1 MASKVHYDDN
11 LFFIHSILRTVAAGL
26 KLDIDPEYFKDKIVE
41 DIFFIDA
48 ILMRTFASLKDNTYL
63 INRSA
68 YLRSLR
74 RTVTAFVEFLDTVE
88 GDRAGLADSLSAY
101 HNKLASTLHA
111 HNHILHEIDAM
122 LDQEELDEE
131 TVDVVSSQEY
141 GFLLADVENVGEEA
155 EESRP

>member
-11 LFFIHSILRTVAAGL
+11 LFFIHSILRTVSAGL

-48 ILMRTFASLKDNTYL
+48 ILMRTFSSLKDNTYL
-63 INRSA
+63 INRFT

-74 RTVTAFVEFLDTVE
+74 RTVTAFTEFLETVGASSVGFSDT
-88 GDRAGLADSLSAY
+88 LSAY
-101 HNKLASTLHA
+101 HDKLDSTLRA
-111 HNHILHEIDAM
+111 HLRIIREIDAM
-122 LDQEELDEE
+122 LDQEDMDEE

-141 GFLLADVENVGEEA
+141 GFLLADAEAAGEEA
-155 EESRP
+155 EEPRS

>member
-11 LFFIHSILRTVAAGL
+11 LFFIHSILRTVVAGM

-48 ILMRTFASLKDNTYL
+48 TLMRTFSSLKDNVYL
-63 INRSA
+63 INRSS

-74 RTVTAFVEFLDTVE
+74 RTVTAFTEFLDTVAAE
-88 GDRAGLADSLSAY
+88 RAGLSDSLSPY
-101 HNKLASTLHA
+101 HDKLDSTLHA
-111 HNHILHEIDAM
+111 HNHILREINAM

-131 TVDVVSSQEY
+131 TVDVVSSEEY
-141 GFLLADVENVGEEA
+141 GFLLADVEASGEEA
-155 EESRP
+155 EESLP

>member
-48 ILMRTFASLKDNTYL
+48 ILMRTFSSLKDNTYL

-74 RTVTAFVEFLDTVE
+74 RTVTAFTEFLETVSVE
-88 GDRAGLADSLSAY
+88 GAGFSDSLSAY
-101 HNKLASTLHA
+101 HDKLDSTLHA
-111 HNHILHEIDAM
+111 HNHVLREIDAM
-122 LDQEELDEE
+122 LDQEELEEE
-131 TVDVVSSQEY
+131 TVDVVSSREY
-141 GFLLADVENVGEEA
+141 GFLLADAETAGEEA
-155 EESRP
+155 EESLP